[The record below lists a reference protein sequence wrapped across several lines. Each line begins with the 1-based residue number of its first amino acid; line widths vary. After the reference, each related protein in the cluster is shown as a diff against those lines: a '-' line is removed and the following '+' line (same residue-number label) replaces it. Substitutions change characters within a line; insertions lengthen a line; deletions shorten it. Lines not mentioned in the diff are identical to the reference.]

1 MIKNLLLFVAIMAFF
16 CPKSDAQNLKLSYN
30 SSLIYPGAKVGYE
43 VPLTTKYVEKV
54 KRSGKKKIFT
64 RERLLSV
71 NAAFYHHDNYHDNLY
86 VTAGFSFRRTKPSG
100 FFFEFS
106 PELGVSRTFIDGT
119 TYAFDENDAMEI
131 HKSNGYFYPLLS
143 VGGGFGY
150 DFSVKK
156 ELPFAA
162 FTKLNMLTLYPYNSG
177 FYFRPTFELGVSYK
191 LK

>member
-1 MIKNLLLFVAIMAFF
+1 MIKNLLLFGAVMALF
-16 CPKSDAQNLKLSYN
+16 CMKANAQNLKLSYN

-43 VPLTTKYVEKV
+43 VPLTTKNIEKI

-64 RERLLSV
+64 REKLLSV
-71 NAAFYHHDNYHDNLY
+71 NAAFYHHKNYHDNLY
-86 VTAGFSFRRTKPSG
+86 VTAGISFRRTKPSG

-119 TYAFDENDAMEI
+119 TYTFDDTDVLKI
-131 HKSNGYFYPLLS
+131 HKTNGYFYPLLS

-156 ELPFAA
+156 ELPVAA
-162 FTKLNMLTLYPYNSG
+162 FTKLNILTSYPYNSG
-177 FYFRPTFELGVSYK
+177 FYLRPTFELGISYK

>member
-1 MIKNLLLFVAIMAFF
+1 MTKNLLLIVAIMAFF
-16 CPKSDAQNLKLSYN
+16 CLKADAQNLKLSYN

-43 VPLTTKYVEKV
+43 VPLTTKTIEKI

-71 NAAFYHHDNYHDNLY
+71 NAAFYHHENYHDNLY
-86 VTAGFSFRRTKPSG
+86 VTAGISFRRTKPSG

-106 PELGVSRTFIDGT
+106 PELGVSLTFIDGT
-119 TYAFDENDAMEI
+119 TYAFDENNDLEI
-131 HKSNGYFYPLLS
+131 QKTNGYFYPLLS

-156 ELPFAA
+156 ELPVAV

-177 FYFRPTFELGVSYK
+177 FNLRPTFELGISYK